1 MVLRAK
7 IGLCVRERETGSRT
21 GRGKWLRK
29 FSRIKSLAFRTV
41 RPVERLLWMS
51 RQQTK
56 WQVNSVRPCFPMESQ
71 ADSEGEAL
79 LVTRAQCGDLAAFE
93 QLLRNVHGPVRR
105 YVVKLAGES
114 EADDILQEAAL
125 TIYRQ
130 IRHLREPKVFRAWV
144 FRIATRIA
152 FAHLKKAKRWREI
165 ENDPE
170 LIRSMTGASSDGQEG
185 FDSDFLKLVDR
196 VSPASRAVL
205 LLHYQQHLSLE
216 ETAAILDIPLGTA
229 KSRLSYGVATIRKF
243 VLGGE
248 HEE

>member
-1 MVLRAK
+1 
-7 IGLCVRERETGSRT
+7 
-21 GRGKWLRK
+21 
-29 FSRIKSLAFRTV
+29 
-41 RPVERLLWMS
+41 
-51 RQQTK
+51 
-56 WQVNSVRPCFPMESQ
+56 MESLV
-71 ADSEGEAL
+71 DSEGDAL

-105 YVVKLAGES
+105 YVVNLAGPS
-114 EADDILQEAAL
+114 EADDILQEVAL
-125 TIYRQ
+125 RICKQ
-130 IRHLREPKVFRAWV
+130 IRHLRDPRVFRAWV

-152 FAHLKKAKRWREI
+152 FAYLKKAKRWREL

-170 LIRSMTGASSDGQEG
+170 LIRSIAGASATSPEG
-185 FDSDFLKLVDR
+185 FDSDFLTLVDR

-216 ETAAILDIPLGTA
+216 ETAAILDIPVGTA

-243 VLGGE
+243 VIGGN